1 MATDPK
7 KKKKAATKAKSAV
20 AKKLKRS
27 APPKRTSSPQ
37 SAIQK
42 RYPKHSVRQI
52 KGSNR
57 YSLTDSQ
64 GHSVTM
70 SPGKKQKPAKT
81 IKQAIKI
88 KNKK

>member
-7 KKKKAATKAKSAV
+7 KKKKAAV
-20 AKKLKRS
+20 KKK
-27 APPKRTSSPQ
+27 PVVKKTVSSQQ
-37 SAIQK
+37 SKIQA

-57 YSLTDSQ
+57 YKLTDSN

-81 IKQAIKI
+81 VKQAIKI